1 MKFYSFFSGCYDQLL
16 SIKARHCSSAVGS
29 GTVKHNFCSGYWLTT
44 GIRKMDE
51 CSELGYAWKLIFRCI
66 HCEKKI
72 GELPIICIIRHGFG
86 FLYVANHENLVSPP
100 FLPTVLGMKFNVY
113 MSNFFLE
120 RLKPSLSSFLLSN
133 TEIATFCIIIFQLN
147 TSQLNTTRWKLDGI
161 GFSNYIALNIC
172 IYFQI

>member
-1 MKFYSFFSGCYDQLL
+1 MVNFYPPRKQPRPGTAQ
-16 SIKARHCSSAVGS
+16 VGS
-29 GTVKHNFCSGYWLTT
+29 GIVKHNFCSGYWLTK

-66 HCEKKI
+66 HCGKKI
-72 GELPIICIIRHGFG
+72 GKLPIICSTGHRFG

-120 RLKPSLSSFLLSN
+120 RLKPRLSSFLLSN
-133 TEIATFCIIIFQLN
+133 TEIATFYRIIFQLN
-147 TSQLNTTRWKLDGI
+147 MSQMEIRWHRI
-161 GFSNYIALNIC
+161 
-172 IYFQI
+172 

>member
-1 MKFYSFFSGCYDQLL
+1 MVNFYPPRKQPMPGTAQ
-16 SIKARHCSSAVGS
+16 VGS
-29 GTVKHNFCSGYWLTT
+29 RTVKRNFCSGYWLTT

-66 HCEKKI
+66 HCGKKI
-72 GELPIICIIRHGFG
+72 GKLPIICIIRHGFE
-86 FLYVANHENLVSPP
+86 FLYVANYENLVSPP

-120 RLKPSLSSFLLSN
+120 RLKPRLSSFFLWY
-133 TEIATFCIIIFQLN
+133 TEIATFCIIIFQSN
-147 TSQLNTTRWKLDGI
+147 TSQLNTSRGKLDGI